1 MGSVN
6 PILDSNDEDGDIF
19 KPERRFSDAFNTV
32 NVRKKI
38 KMYFKFAFKFL
49 GFPNIPET
57 LDTHAHKK
65 LNLQHNCE
73 IKCNCKINY
82 ETKNIVFRLNYEIKI
97 PRNSKIVK
105 RTGRLKCRKNFL
117 P

>member
-6 PILDSNDEDGDIF
+6 PVLDSNDKDGDIF
-19 KPERRFSDAFNTV
+19 KPGRRFSDDFNTV

-38 KMYFKFAFKFL
+38 KMYFKLAFKFL
-49 GFPNIPET
+49 GFPKIPET

-73 IKCNCKINY
+73 IKI
-82 ETKNIVFRLNYEIKI
+82 L
-97 PRNSKIVK
+97 
-105 RTGRLKCRKNFL
+105 
-117 P
+117 